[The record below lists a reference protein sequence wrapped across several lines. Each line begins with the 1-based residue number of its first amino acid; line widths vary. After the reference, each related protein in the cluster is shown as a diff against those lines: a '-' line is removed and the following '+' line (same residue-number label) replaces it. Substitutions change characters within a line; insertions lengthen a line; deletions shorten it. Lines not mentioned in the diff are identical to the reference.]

1 MKKYTAI
8 ALASAIAI
16 AAGSFAAVNLPQA
29 SSEAQE
35 GSVSAGESAGISY
48 EEAIADLYARSTSI
62 SDQEILDIARNMKP
76 DCTAVSDELG
86 EAQAN
91 RIIETLSAYEDQKAA
106 YLLDNSAETAEDGLA
121 AEWER
126 QREYTAMGISGDQKL
141 TKLIPGYTVT
151 SCKEEDGRILID
163 VDEWMTEG
171 YTEGDD
177 DVENVSAYR
186 YYYTAVLEESAKG
199 NWEVVSVINTD
210 RNYAWLEDAEVQQ
223 EQFEDMAEQSGA
235 EDSAADLQ
243 GSAVSEN
250 GMKTSTL
257 KTYGDGRY
265 TYNIDNA
272 IAYADKWATS
282 RNPQYKQYAGVDCCN
297 FVAQC
302 LYAGGMPKNS
312 SWYPA
317 SYAWI
322 NCSGAITNF
331 KNYGTFMSA
340 NSGNVLRGNPVYY
353 DWNSNGVYDHTAI
366 CVGKNSSGTPII
378 DAHTGDHYH
387 VTWTLGSNGTRAT
400 IQLRSS
406 GSVSGSSTTSAAGGS
421 WKKSNGV
428 WYFYSAEGSMVKGWL
443 SYNNNYYYLRDNG
456 TMATGWTK
464 IGGSWYFFT
473 STGVMRTGWI
483 RSNSKWY
490 FMSDQGSMKTG
501 WVQSNGKWYFMDDD
515 GHAVKGWVTI
525 SGNTYYFNDNC
536 TMVTGLTE
544 IDGMKY
550 YFDSQ
555 GHKQLG
561 WVTVGSKKYFFS
573 PSAGGRAATGNWAIN
588 GKTYYFNSEGVL
600 NG

>member
-265 TYNIDNA
+265 TYDHTCCRG
-272 IAYADKWATS
+272 ADKLILYDKEAVS
-282 RNPQYKQYAGVDCCN
+282 HAGKIES
-297 FVAQC
+297 
-302 LYAGGMPKNS
+302 LKKY
-312 SWYPA
+312 
-317 SYAWI
+317 
-322 NCSGAITNF
+322 
-331 KNYGTFMSA
+331 
-340 NSGNVLRGNPVYY
+340 
-353 DWNSNGVYDHTAI
+353 
-366 CVGKNSSGTPII
+366 
-378 DAHTGDHYH
+378 
-387 VTWTLGSNGTRAT
+387 NGTNQPQASITGMDFKTLLLLVRYPSPELPAGSGVTDYDVVELTLANPHRWEKCKITDTEFTVTQKLPHKRTVRNVYQLADGALNPLAFSQSSKDT
-400 IQLRSS
+400 IVFTVDSMS
-406 GSVSGSSTTSAAGGS
+406 IHPVVIEYAEKEPEASVSPSASGSSAASAAAASSVSKPKGTVIKKIKSGHRKIKVT
-421 WKKSNGV
+421 WKKQTKNVSGYQIQYGTKKNFKKAKTV
-428 WYFYSAEGSMVKGWL
+428 KVKGAKKTSKVIKKL
-443 SYNNNYYYLRDNG
+443 KSGKRYYVR
-456 TMATGWTK
+456 
-464 IGGSWYFFT
+464 
-473 STGVMRTGWI
+473 I
-483 RSNSKWY
+483 RSY
-490 FMSDQGSMKTG
+490 RI
-501 WVQSNGKWYFMDDD
+501 
-515 GHAVKGWVTI
+515 VKR
-525 SGNTYYFNDNC
+525 
-536 TMVTGLTE
+536 
-544 IDGMKY
+544 
-550 YFDSQ
+550 
-555 GHKQLG
+555 
-561 WVTVGSKKYFFS
+561 KKYV
-573 PSAGGRAATGNWAIN
+573 SAWSKR
-588 GKTYYFNSEGVL
+588 KTVKVR
-600 NG
+600 